1 MNQAVSDFSNERDKV
16 VGKLKDAEVINMK
29 LQLQAFAHRSHFSAP
44 KARKIQR
51 NSQNIH
57 LYFMLNHEMSVFN
70 SLVTIVTGIALSFQI
85 RTLFRLLTH
94 RS

>member
-1 MNQAVSDFSNERDKV
+1 
-16 VGKLKDAEVINMK
+16 MK

-44 KARKIQR
+44 QGSENTTQLSKY
-51 NSQNIH
+51 SP
-57 LYFMLNHEMSVFN
+57 VFYVKPWNKCFSCN